1 VPLKDRRSEYS
12 WPRTLVSDFRL
23 KADKSEYSQDEE
35 INLNYSFRLIG
46 GLRESFRPDVWTL
59 AWEDYDKLIRLHY
72 NVELKE
78 RLAIG
83 SRKILETG
91 KRVRKATFYWSRDPD
106 LPYRIWAMIIPEDGS
121 HPIIP
126 EGVDD
131 AKSRMFDFE
140 GSFILN
146 ASMLGKGRHR
156 LFSSLTLKWFR
167 RSFIEK
173 GKISSSSQDIEIN
186 IT

>member
-1 VPLKDRRSEYS
+1 
-12 WPRTLVSDFRL
+12 
-23 KADKSEYSQDEE
+23 
-35 INLNYSFRLIG
+35 
-46 GLRESFRPDVWTL
+46 
-59 AWEDYDKLIRLHY
+59 
-72 NVELKE
+72 
-78 RLAIG
+78 
-83 SRKILETG
+83 
-91 KRVRKATFYWSRDPD
+91 
-106 LPYRIWAMIIPEDGS
+106 MIIPEDGS

-173 GKISSSSQDIEIN
+173 GKIEFFLSRYRDKHHLGLKDYLTEVQAFFHSSLCFISLFQWKYTVYHRFKFPILE
-186 IT
+186 